1 MKDGS
6 TWLEFSSDT
15 RLEGAVINDEV
26 SHRVLSFV
34 APVLDGATRVQGRVS
49 FELAEAAFP
58 LIGAPAEEATAQ
70 GKLLFD
76 DVRFMPGELAD
87 QLLSVFRLESKPL
100 VELRDPVSV
109 RIAGSEDLSERTGRA
124 GGQCGVDRARRLG
137 RLRQEPGHG
146 GALRPQSATVA
157 SAGSFTA
164 CRDGAVRASHPGNPR
179 KAKNRRRRRSRSGGK
194 HLGPACCRARWKRA

>member
-6 TWLEFSSDT
+6 TWLELSSET

-58 LIGAPAEEATAQ
+58 DRLGRREEQALAQ

-87 QLLSVFRLESKPL
+87 QLLGVFRLESKPL
-100 VELRDPVSV
+100 VELREPVSV
-109 RIAGSEDLSERTGRA
+109 RIPSGKIYQNGDWSSRWATWPRSHSTARSISRRTSTWWRGSPSIRPGRE
-124 GGQCGVDRARRLG
+124 CRYFRHWS
-137 RLRQEPGHG
+137 RLR
-146 GALRPQSATVA
+146 
-157 SAGSFTA
+157 GSSSLS
-164 CRDGAVRASHPGNPR
+164 GE
-179 KAKNRRRRRSRSGGK
+179 RSRNQRSTAK
-194 HLGPACCRARWKRA
+194 P